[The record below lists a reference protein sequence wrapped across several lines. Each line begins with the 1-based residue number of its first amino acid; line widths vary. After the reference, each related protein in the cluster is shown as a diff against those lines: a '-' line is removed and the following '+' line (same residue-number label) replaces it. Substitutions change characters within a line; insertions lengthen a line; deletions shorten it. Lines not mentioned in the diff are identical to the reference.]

1 MRNRASTS
9 RSKWTWFATLTSSF
23 KGKEEIKAADA
34 GNRTLIAEAGSRAII
49 PNLLKYQIT

>member
-34 GNRTLIAEAGSRAII
+34 GNRTLIAEAGSHAISQ
-49 PNLLKYQIT
+49 N